1 MKEAVTTTQENS
13 TAEPTKPAA
22 AQRAVIDFKNTPP
35 PKLQTLPPY
44 LVDLSTHEEDLR
56 PLLYYKGV
64 GMFPRGDIQALMG
77 ERKSGKTTVAR
88 IFIVAML
95 TGRYLG
101 FTTKDGA
108 GKRIMIADTEQ
119 APGNVERNTR
129 RIHRAAGISPYRNNP
144 DLLVLQLRPYGRKE
158 RLQIVCDEVARF
170 RPDFVLLDGIVDVCQ
185 DFNDAKESG
194 KAITQLLKLS
204 ADYDCAV
211 LCVMHF
217 NKDGETARGHLGAE
231 LQNKSSETYVV
242 ERKDS
247 RAEVTAKYCRNDEIP
262 PFAFE
267 VETDGDSEQIMFMDC
282 SQQSRQDREKTEL
295 LNLMRQVF
303 DNGEPMRSTDIIN
316 AVMDIKHVENR
327 AAAALL
333 KRAANLEIVCKGE
346 GKRGLYSLQ
355 EIQDFATIPNIETRD
370 DEDPI

>member
-1 MKEAVTTTQENS
+1 MKEAVTTKQENS
-13 TAEPTKPAA
+13 AAEQTKPTA

-144 DLLVLQLRPYGRKE
+144 DLLVLQLRPYGREE

-170 RPDFVLLDGIVDVCQ
+170 RPDFILLDGIVDVCQ

-231 LQNKSSETYVV
+231 LQNKSSETYIVA
-242 ERKDS
+242 RNGS

-267 VETDGDSEQIMFMDC
+267 VETDGDSEQITLIDC
-282 SQQSRQDREKTEL
+282 SPQSKQDREKTEL
-295 LNLMRQVF
+295 LNLMQQVF
-303 DNGEPMRSTDIIN
+303 EGGEPMRFTDIVSAIVQIEECSKDT
-316 AVMDIKHVENR
+316 AKRRKVR
-327 AAAALL
+327 AEKLRIIA
-333 KRAANLEIVCKGE
+333 KG
-346 GKRGLYSLQ
+346 KNGLYSLQ
-355 EIQDFATIPNIETRD
+355 EIQDFADIPSDEMQD
-370 DEDPI
+370 DEDTI